1 MVPKRHNSDENKES
15 GESASVSEPQ
25 HSTSGFT
32 GIMPGEKLPRIFME
46 GDWSSRDLPPTP
58 HPSPLLY

>member
-1 MVPKRHNSDENKES
+1 MAPKRLISDENMKS

-32 GIMPGEKLPRIFME
+32 GITLETLQRHFHGWLLILQRPP
-46 GDWSSRDLPPTP
+46 SSYPPF
-58 HPSPLLY
+58 SLLF